1 MPSTSIR
8 RSSFSG
14 PLTAVGGVSVLVLGL
29 AAIDERVRGQIVSLL
44 RGGAPSA
51 ELASVGDQLENLA
64 MTLLQ
69 TLRHQSIEH
78 APLVIFALAAM
89 VLVLFMLRT

>member
-1 MPSTSIR
+1 VR

-14 PLTAVGGVSVLVLGL
+14 PLTALGGVSVLLLGL

-51 ELASVGDQLENLA
+51 ELASVGEQVEGLA
-64 MTLLQ
+64 VTVMQ
-69 TLRHQSIEH
+69 ALRHQSIEH

>member
-1 MPSTSIR
+1 VR

-14 PLTAVGGVSVLVLGL
+14 PLTAVGGVSVLLLGL

-51 ELASVGDQLENLA
+51 ELASVGEQVEGLA
-64 MTLLQ
+64 VTVMQ
-69 TLRHQSIEH
+69 ALRHQSIEH

>member
-1 MPSTSIR
+1 VR

-14 PLTAVGGVSVLVLGL
+14 PLTAVGGVSVLLLGL

-51 ELASVGDQLENLA
+51 ELTSVGEQVEGLA
-64 MTLLQ
+64 VTVMQ
-69 TLRHQSIEH
+69 ALRHQSIEH

>member
-1 MPSTSIR
+1 MSSTSMR

-14 PLTAVGGVSVLVLGL
+14 PLTAVGGVSVLILGL
-29 AAIDERVRGQIVSLL
+29 AAIDERVRGQIVTLFN
-44 RGGAPSA
+44 GGGPTG
-51 ELASVGDQLENLA
+51 ELASVGRQAERLA
-64 MTLLQ
+64 STVLQ
-69 TLRHQSIEH
+69 AVQYQSIEH